1 MEQEDSSKHISL
13 LTPIDHTSPQSS
25 TDHSLTTSK
34 TKQRIVDRETAAA
47 KRRCVSTACIACR
60 KRKSKCDGNTPSCA
74 ACASVYGTE
83 CVYDPN
89 SDHRRKGVY
98 KKDIDNLKTHNST
111 LQTLIQAILNYPEH
125 EVPEL
130 IRHIRTCESLDAV
143 AESIISKG
151 QHLDGEE
158 PDSPI
163 ADNEPLVGVPRF
175 EKELSGKMGELRLE
189 NGSTSFVGGTSNL
202 VFLGV
207 GNNHPGKEM
216 VEPYPQQANP
226 IVSWTKVT
234 DDYDLIVHLLNMY
247 FTWHYTYFTTLS
259 KSLFYRDFLLG
270 MPPPGTRR
278 TTEYC
283 TPLLVNAMLALGCHF
298 TSWPAARANELV
310 SATAGDHFAKEAK
323 RLLMENDE
331 HESPR
336 LATVQALALMSVRE
350 AGCGREARGWVYSG
364 MSFRM
369 AYDLGLNVDSGLLSM
384 DEEETDARRMS
395 LWGCFLFD
403 KCWSNYLGR
412 QPQVPLSSVAVPK
425 FDVFPIEDSE
435 TWSPYSDA
443 GVGQNHSQP
452 ARTRAVALQIS
463 SLCEISGD
471 LLHYFYH
478 PTNLDKP
485 LTKQAELRKLSE
497 LHTRLEAWRKDL
509 PKELEPKEGQLACV
523 LVMHM
528 FYQLLFIHL
537 FRPFLKYRPSTSP
550 LPSHVSPRKFCT
562 HSATTISKLLR
573 LYKRTYGLRQ
583 IVNLAVYIAHTAC
596 TIHLLNLP
604 DKNAV
609 RDIIHGLKHLEE
621 IADGWLCARK
631 TLRIISIVA
640 SKWKIDL
647 PEEAMKLLER
657 TDSKYAAFS
666 PTEHMSPI
674 QVPLST
680 DDVSR
685 APLNQSV
692 NGVDGSNSYLDSAET
707 TSPTEATRPY
717 GSMSLPPSSASE
729 LNPRSRPQQYGLP
742 QAQQEMWNRDR
753 ASRGAVAQN
762 QTSPSVL
769 FGGVDSLIEDSQDY
783 WLQRDTGNLL
793 AHWTGVEGQDGN
805 DQQTPTSLHSTLR
818 HPRRITRITNP
829 TTSQTAVQ
837 PPAMRALA
845 VPFTTTSS
853 PTMQTLN
860 PLPASSKAIST
871 MTQPPTPT
879 SPPLS
884 NTTRIR
890 DNQRRSRARRKE
902 YTLELEAKVREYEK
916 EGAGASAEMQAAA
929 RRVVGEN
936 EGLREEVRRLRGEV
950 EMLRRERGG
959 QCREGE
965 GGGEGGGKEDSGN
978 KGLEE
983 GRYREEDKE
992 RREAEGPVFGQGKRK
1007 RDGNKEGDGGGCT
1020 KMPKRKNPSVSEQ
1033 ESPCPQ
1039 NQHRSISTTILQQ
1052 QHATTPPSPASSSLT
1067 FTFPSIRSTAY
1078 PGTAYPSPPTPPQ
1091 YKHLHNQYPPLPSP
1105 SYPLH
1110 PFSSE
1115 PHPPLQPSSLPAS
1128 NLQSE
1133 IHPPL
1138 LPPESRL
1145 SDETNPTDTTD
1156 PDTSSCHLAA
1166 QIITSMRS
1174 DLSCEQ
1180 VREELG
1186 CKEREECKVGNSR
1199 LLDLMGRFT

>member
-1 MEQEDSSKHISL
+1 MEQEDSSKHIDL
-13 LTPIDHTSPQSS
+13 LTPIDHLSPHAPS
-25 TDHSLTTSK
+25 DHSSFATK

-130 IRHIRTCESLDAV
+130 IRHIRTCESLDTV
-143 AESIISKG
+143 AESIVSKG
-151 QHLDGEE
+151 RHLDNDEE
-158 PDSPI
+158 AESPI
-163 ADNEPLVGVPRF
+163 TDNEPLVGIPRF

-202 VFLGV
+202 VFLGSGV
-207 GNNHPGKEM
+207 DNIHTVKGAAEH
-216 VEPYPQQANP
+216 YQQQVNP
-226 IVSWTKVT
+226 VASWTEVT
-234 DDYDLIVHLLNMY
+234 KDHDLIVHLMNMY

-270 MPPPGTRR
+270 LPPPGTRR
-278 TTEYC
+278 AMEYC

-298 TSWPAARANELV
+298 TSWPAARANPMD
-310 SATAGDHFAKEAK
+310 SATAGDHFSKEAK

-350 AGCGREARGWVYSG
+350 AGCGREAKGWVYSG

-369 AYDLGLNVDSGLLSM
+369 AYDLGLNVDSGHLSM

-425 FDVFPIEDSE
+425 FDVFPVEDSE
-435 TWSPYSDA
+435 IWSPYSDA
-443 GVGQNHSQP
+443 GVGQAHSQA
-452 ARTRAVALQIS
+452 ARTRAIALQIS

-497 LHTRLEAWRKDL
+497 LHTRLEAWRKNL
-509 PKELEPKEGQLACV
+509 PKELEPKEGQLASV
-523 LVMHM
+523 LIMHM

-537 FRPFLKYRPSTSP
+537 FRPFLKYKPATSP

-609 RDIIHGLKHLEE
+609 RDIVHGLKHLEE
-621 IADGWLCARK
+621 IAEGWLCARK
-631 TLRIISIVA
+631 TLRILSIVA
-640 SKWKIDL
+640 SKWNIEL
-647 PEEAMKLLER
+647 PEEAVKLLER
-657 TDSKYAAFS
+657 TDARYAAFS
-666 PTEHMSPI
+666 PTEQMSPVQAPARPDDI
-674 QVPLST
+674 ST
-680 DDVSR
+680 ALMPSDYHPGNADGLTR
-685 APLNQSV
+685 
-692 NGVDGSNSYLDSAET
+692 GSNYSDSVGIR
-707 TSPTEATRPY
+707 SPTEAARPF
-717 GSMSLPPSSASE
+717 GSMSLPPSTATE
-729 LNPRSRPQQYGLP
+729 LNHRSRQQQHVLP

-753 ASRGAVAQN
+753 ASRGAMAQN

-793 AHWTGVEGQDGN
+793 AHWTGMEGQDGN
-805 DQQTPTSLHSTLR
+805 
-818 HPRRITRITNP
+818 
-829 TTSQTAVQ
+829 
-837 PPAMRALA
+837 
-845 VPFTTTSS
+845 SS
-853 PTMQTLN
+853 NGMYN
-860 PLPASSKAIST
+860 G
-871 MTQPPTPT
+871 
-879 SPPLS
+879 
-884 NTTRIR
+884 NG
-890 DNQRRSRARRKE
+890 N
-902 YTLELEAKVREYEK
+902 
-916 EGAGASAEMQAAA
+916 
-929 RRVVGEN
+929 
-936 EGLREEVRRLRGEV
+936 
-950 EMLRRERGG
+950 ERGNG
-959 QCREGE
+959 YYTGAR
-965 GGGEGGGKEDSGN
+965 
-978 KGLEE
+978 
-983 GRYREEDKE
+983 
-992 RREAEGPVFGQGKRK
+992 FGM
-1007 RDGNKEGDGGGCT
+1007 N
-1020 KMPKRKNPSVSEQ
+1020 
-1033 ESPCPQ
+1033 
-1039 NQHRSISTTILQQ
+1039 
-1052 QHATTPPSPASSSLT
+1052 
-1067 FTFPSIRSTAY
+1067 
-1078 PGTAYPSPPTPPQ
+1078 
-1091 YKHLHNQYPPLPSP
+1091 
-1105 SYPLH
+1105 
-1110 PFSSE
+1110 
-1115 PHPPLQPSSLPAS
+1115 
-1128 NLQSE
+1128 
-1133 IHPPL
+1133 
-1138 LPPESRL
+1138 
-1145 SDETNPTDTTD
+1145 ETND
-1156 PDTSSCHLAA
+1156 
-1166 QIITSMRS
+1166 MN
-1174 DLSCEQ
+1174 
-1180 VREELG
+1180 
-1186 CKEREECKVGNSR
+1186 GNY
-1199 LLDLMGRFT
+1199 G